1 MPSVLSVSVRK
12 PALRHMIIIFHV
24 MTKHEFRL
32 NPILRYLAKAA
43 KRSLAIG
50 AWVCTQM
57 KERVS
62 AQL

>member
-43 KRSLAIG
+43 K
-50 AWVCTQM
+50 
-57 KERVS
+57 KEVGDWR
-62 AQL
+62 LGG